1 MPDEDLIVAKEDVE
15 PPKDE
20 DEAVFC
26 CDAEVGVA
34 DFDDDEA
41 EGVLELVA
49 VAAVFAPLDALVV
62 EEAGL

>member
-15 PPKDE
+15 PPKEE

-34 DFDDDEA
+34 DFDDEA

-49 VAAVFAPLDALVV
+49 VAAVFALLDAHVD
-62 EEAGL
+62 EEAGW